1 MVNIDIHTLAIVQSL
16 TNVVQV
22 VVLFIQ
28 YRLNK
33 THAGLGWWASGSA
46 ALALGFGFNYLR
58 DAPIIGHIA
67 TIASIAMFVS
77 GASLLYVGVLCFF
90 GQREL
95 RGWLIALC
103 VLTTFI
109 TIYFTA
115 IDDRIAIRRLI
126 VSVVLAAMSL
136 LIARSLFIYR
146 IRSLSASIYFL
157 ITLFLANAF
166 FYGIRVLE
174 TLRFGVPVDGAFR
187 STPMQT
193 ALYLMALII
202 STLWTFG
209 LIMLVNQRLS
219 EDSREAQARSDLFF
233 NTSPDAVLIT
243 RMSDG
248 HFVAVNDGFTALSG
262 YSRAEVIGK
271 SILEINIWKHP
282 AERQKFISALSETQS
297 CQNLDMVFRLKDG
310 SERFALLSANLLTLH
325 GEPHIISVTRDNTAI
340 KQIEVAL
347 RASEEKFR
355 YMAENSSDVIW
366 HLDDNFCFTYISPAD
381 ERIRGFTR
389 DEVIGTPVWSLLT
402 PEGIEYVKL
411 SNAQRLANEQHGV
424 KGSTIRYELEQI
436 CKNGSWIWTEINVTA
451 HYDQSGELT
460 GYHGVTREI
469 SDRKRL
475 EKELEQRAT
484 TDELTGIANRR
495 HFLELA
501 RNEIQRTLQFKYPLA
516 LALIDID
523 HFKRVNDSYGHAA
536 GDQVLLMWTRLCQN
550 NIRQIDVF
558 ARFGGDEFVLLLP
571 ETTGEQAYDIMNRIC
586 LALRT
591 EPVHLNEK
599 LISISISSGIASL
612 VSETDTLDMLLERAD
627 RALYR
632 AKEAGRN
639 CVVTEHAAFTNGVRI
654 AE

>member
-1 MVNIDIHTLAIVQSL
+1 MNIDIHTLAIVQSL
-16 TNVVQV
+16 TNIVQV

-58 DAPIIGHIA
+58 DAPIIGQTA

-77 GASLLYVGVLCFF
+77 GASLLYVGVLRFF
-90 GQREL
+90 GHREP

-109 TIYFTA
+109 VIYFTV
-115 IDDRIAIRRLI
+115 IDDRIAIRRLT
-126 VSVVLAAMSL
+126 VAVVLAAMSL
-136 LIARSLFIYR
+136 FIARSLFIYR
-146 IRSLSASIYFL
+146 IRSLSTSISFL
-157 ITLFLANAF
+157 ITLFLANAI
-166 FYGIRVLE
+166 FYGIRALE
-174 TLRFGVPVDGAFR
+174 TLLFGVPVDGAFR
-187 STPMQT
+187 STPTQA

-219 EDSREAQARSDLFF
+219 EDSREAQEKSDTIF

-248 HFVAVNDGFTALSG
+248 HFVAVNDGFTTLTG
-262 YSRAEVIGK
+262 YSRAEVIEK
-271 SILEINIWKHP
+271 STLDVNIWKYS
-282 AERQKFISALSETQS
+282 ADRQRVVSALAETGS
-297 CQNLDMVFRLKDG
+297 CKDLEMVFQLKDG
-310 SERFALLSANLLTLH
+310 SERIGMVTASLLTLH
-325 GEPHIISVTRDNTAI
+325 GEPHIISVTRDITRR
-340 KQIEVAL
+340 KQIENEL

-355 YMAENSSDVIW
+355 YMTENSSDVIW
-366 HLDDNFCFTYISPAD
+366 HLDRNFCFTYISPAG
-381 ERIRGFTR
+381 ERIRGFTQ
-389 DEVIGTPVWSLLT
+389 DEVIGTSVWSTLK
-402 PEGIEYVKL
+402 PEGSEYVHQ
-411 SNAQRLANEQHGV
+411 SNAQRIANEQHEV
-424 KGSTIRYELEQI
+424 KGSSIRYELEQI
-436 CKNGSWIWTEINVTA
+436 CKDGSWIWTETNITA
-451 HYDQSGELT
+451 HYDQSGELI

-501 RNEIQRTLQFKYPLA
+501 RNEIQRTLRLNRPLA

-523 HFKRVNDSYGHAA
+523 HFKQINDTYGHAV
-536 GDQVLLMWTRLCQN
+536 GDQALLVWTHFCQN

-558 ARFGGDEFVLLLP
+558 ARLGGDEFVLLFP
-571 ETTGEQAYDIMNRIC
+571 ETTCDHAYDTVNRIC
-586 LALRT
+586 LALGSQPFTLSNRLIPMT
-591 EPVHLNEK
+591 ISAGVAG
-599 LISISISSGIASL
+599 LISAD
-612 VSETDTLDMLLERAD
+612 DTIDTLLERAD
-627 RALYR
+627 RALYK

-639 CVVTEHAAFTNGVRI
+639 CVAVEHVASMNGSRMP
-654 AE
+654 E